1 MHENTRLL
9 IIDPDPREVCNI
21 IAQITDVDCFISGI
35 ATGLREAQSLLNAL
49 QHDLVLLDASFV
61 RGDTV
66 FDLDTVLGIECSCP
80 VILFAGEDALKP
92 LSRSVAHI
100 PSACVTRPISP
111 AVFASILKQVLKIQ
125 RRPKEKV
132 HVHHTAQ
139 PSPCF
144 VKIGDRYK
152 KIDWR
157 DVVYLRSESRYTCIF
172 NAADKKEYLI
182 RSTLVKTL
190 EEVVPGYMNSAFLQV
205 NRAEA
210 VQLSHITEF
219 SFDEVKTLYNTMHL
233 SEGFGKQLRS
243 KVIFLA

>member
-21 IAQITDVDCFISGI
+21 ISQTTDVDCFISGI
-35 ATGLREAQSLLNAL
+35 ATGLKEAKSLLNAR
-49 QHDLVLLDASFV
+49 QHDVVLLDASFV
-61 RGDTV
+61 GGDVV

-80 VILFAGEDALKP
+80 VILFAGADALKP
-92 LSRSVAHI
+92 ISRSLAHV
-100 PSACVTRPISP
+100 PSACITRPVSST
-111 AVFASILKQVLKIQ
+111 VFTTILQQVLKM
-125 RRPKEKV
+125 RNRLREKE
-132 HVHHTAQ
+132 HQHTVSPAL
-139 PSPCF
+139 PCF

-157 DVVYLRSESRYTCIF
+157 DIVYLRSESRYTCIF

-182 RSTLVKTL
+182 RSTLIKTL
-190 EEVVPGYMNSAFLQV
+190 EEIIPGYMNSLFLQV

-219 SFDEVKTLYNTMHL
+219 SCDEVKTLYNTMHL

-243 KVIFLA
+243 KVLFLA

>member
-1 MHENTRLL
+1 MFENTRLL

-21 IAQITDVDCFISGI
+21 IAQTTDVDCFISGI
-35 ATGLREAQSLLNAL
+35 ATGLKEAKSLLNAR

-61 RGDTV
+61 RGGVV
-66 FDLDTVLGIECSCP
+66 FDLDTVLGTECSCP
-80 VILFAGEDALKP
+80 VILFAGADALKP
-92 LSRSVAHI
+92 ISRSLSHI
-100 PSACVTRPISP
+100 PSACVTRPVSIP
-111 AVFASILKQVLKIQ
+111 VFTTILQQVLKM
-125 RRPKEKV
+125 RNRLREKE
-132 HVHHTAQ
+132 HLHTVAHA
-139 PSPCF
+139 SPCF
-144 VKIGDRYK
+144 IKIGDRYK

-157 DVVYLRSESRYTCIF
+157 DIVYLRSESRYTCIF

-190 EEVVPGYMNSAFLQV
+190 EEVIPGYMNSAFLQV

-219 SFDEVKTLYNTMHL
+219 SCDEVKTLYNTMHL

-243 KVIFLA
+243 KVLFLA